1 MSGLLA
7 DAPCPGEIHLSHPF
21 PLGIWKDK
29 GYHNDIHS
37 YMALGGLDVTAV
49 TIRLEVGGLDA
60 AVIVPDGL
68 KHSFAH
74 RFKAVFT
81 DQ

>member
-1 MSGLLA
+1 M
-7 DAPCPGEIHLSHPF
+7 PHVQEIHLGYPF

-29 GYHNDIHS
+29 GCHNYIHCD
-37 YMALGGLDVTAV
+37 MALGGLDVTAV
-49 TIRLEVGGLDA
+49 TICLEVEGLDA

-74 RFKAVFT
+74 RPIR
-81 DQ
+81 